1 MPHSRQ
7 DDFADIR
14 GILSDIVQSQQRTQI
29 QQTENT
35 LAISELRQA
44 QSENLVA
51 ISELR
56 QTQSENLV
64 AISELRQTQSENLV
78 AISELRQ
85 GIAELRQGVVETR
98 QICDSNARSLEAMQ
112 SRIDGSFD
120 LHERMMQIAL
130 EDRQQWREQRQS
142 LIERDG
148 EIANE
153 QDDTRQSIQNLLEDA
168 RADRRASE
176 QVHLKFEQSI
186 QNLLEDARADRQ
198 AREHDRLA
206 NQQELQAFRET
217 IETLLQDARA
227 DRQASAQDRQANE
240 QEHKAFREIVRSMLA
255 EMAQIWQRL
264 AS

>member
-1 MPHSRQ
+1 MPHSRH

-14 GILSDIVQSQQRTQI
+14 GILSDIVQSQQRTQT
-29 QQTENT
+29 QQAKNT
-35 LAISELRQA
+35 L
-44 QSENLVA
+44 A

-64 AISELRQTQSENLV
+64 VISELRQTQSENLA

-142 LIERDG
+142 LIERYG
-148 EIANE
+148 EIADE
-153 QDDTRQSIQNLLEDA
+153 QEDTRQSVQNLLEDA

-176 QVHLKFEQSI
+176 QVHLKFEQTI

-198 AREHDRLA
+198 A

-217 IETLLQDARA
+217 IKTLLQDARA

-255 EMAQIWQRL
+255 EIAQIWQRL

>member
-1 MPHSRQ
+1 MPHSRH

-14 GILSDIVQSQQRTQI
+14 GILSDIVQSQQRTQT
-29 QQTENT
+29 QQAENT
-35 LAISELRQA
+35 L
-44 QSENLVA
+44 A

-64 AISELRQTQSENLV
+64 VISELRQTQSENLA

-142 LIERDG
+142 LIERYG
-148 EIANE
+148 EIADE
-153 QDDTRQSIQNLLEDA
+153 QEDTRQSVQNLLEDA

-176 QVHLKFEQSI
+176 QVHLKFEQTI

-198 AREHDRLA
+198 A

-217 IETLLQDARA
+217 IKTLLQDARA

-255 EMAQIWQRL
+255 EIAQIWQRL

>member
-1 MPHSRQ
+1 MPHSRH

-14 GILSDIVQSQQRTQI
+14 GILSDIVQSQQRTQT
-29 QQTENT
+29 QQAENT
-35 LAISELRQA
+35 L
-44 QSENLVA
+44 A

-64 AISELRQTQSENLV
+64 VISELRQTQSENLA

-142 LIERDG
+142 LIERYG
-148 EIANE
+148 EIADE
-153 QDDTRQSIQNLLEDA
+153 QEDTRQSVQNLLEDA

-176 QVHLKFEQSI
+176 QELQ
-186 QNLLEDARADRQ
+186 
-198 AREHDRLA
+198 A

-217 IETLLQDARA
+217 IKTLLQDARA

-255 EMAQIWQRL
+255 EIAQIWQRL